1 MEKQTAT
8 FPPTTSWIFME
19 MTIELGDVE
28 LARKA
33 SILGA
38 KWVLKELDEH
48 FQGFAST
55 DRVTAWERILKELP
69 EYGQKKDE

>member
-1 MEKQTAT
+1 MKNESAS
-8 FPPTTSWIFME
+8 FPPTTSWLFMD

-28 LARKA
+28 QARKA
-33 SILGA
+33 SILAA

-48 FQGFAST
+48 FQGFASL

-69 EYGQKKDE
+69 EFGQKKHD